1 MKGFAVTIGCVNRK
15 DMIVK
20 EDSLIIRL
28 IKNSG
33 AIPFVR
39 SNIP

>member
-15 DMIVK
+15 DRIVQ
-20 EDSLIIRL
+20 EDSLIIKL

-33 AIPFVR
+33 AIPLVR